1 MKFRHCIAL
10 AVSIVCVGTAPFSSA
25 EEEGSEVTAE
35 EVKQDINPHLKRHSG
50 YRLMLPSVNPTN
62 CSDPELF
69 DRLLMQIL
77 QTSGDAAATSANLDR
92 LEKYEESCRKLRKD
106 SRLSYLDAQNK
117 QRLDKQKEENT
128 AKKKLE
134 QHKH

>member
-1 MKFRHCIAL
+1 MKFRHCTAL
-10 AVSIVCVGTAPFSSA
+10 AVSIVWIGTAPFSSA
-25 EEEGSEVTAE
+25 EDKVSEAVNE

-106 SRLSYLDAQNK
+106 SRLRYLDAQNK
-117 QRLDKQKEENT
+117 T
-128 AKKKLE
+128 KLE
-134 QHKH
+134 QNKK